1 MGASTWILSSEMKPT
16 MLPTPQRFDVIIAAG
31 NRRASRAV
39 LGTNKILLP
48 VAGAPVITHV
58 LSAVERARCTD
69 RIFVVGDTAQLEEA
83 LASPHSPF
91 QGKRPLHLL
100 EQYHTFYENVWE
112 GFLHTLPDYAPET
125 GWQVYLDRPEADKAA
140 LFLSADIPLATPQEI
155 ETFVAACDLTR
166 YDYFMGVTA
175 ESVLRAYYPHGG
187 RPGIKMAYFN
197 LRDLRVRQNNLHLV
211 RPFRLG
217 NRFYI
222 EKMYEAR
229 YQREWRN
236 ILKLCW
242 ELVGK
247 RFMAIRWRV
256 PVPARG
262 AAAVPLRAA
271 GFQAYPAFLPGT
283 AGRVQPAVAT
293 SGHPLYHCDHPIRR
307 LHAGPRQRRAL
318 CRPVRQFHGVAESP
332 GGAGAATEGRSVRC
346 CPGLTLG
353 DVLGL
358 TVP

>member
-1 MGASTWILSSEMKPT
+1 MKPT

-91 QGKRPLHLL
+91 QGRRPLHLL

-247 RFMAIRWRV
+247 QSGSWRFAGAFLCLHAARLLSRYGLRDFRLTRPFFLELPTVCGLLSQLLGTRFTIVTTPYGGCTLDLDNAEHYAALCANFTAWLSHQEALARQLKDA
-256 PVPARG
+256 PFDAVPA
-262 AAAVPLRAA
+262 
-271 GFQAYPAFLPGT
+271 
-283 AGRVQPAVAT
+283 
-293 SGHPLYHCDHPIRR
+293 
-307 LHAGPRQRRAL
+307 
-318 CRPVRQFHGVAESP
+318 
-332 GGAGAATEGRSVRC
+332 
-346 CPGLTLG
+346 
-353 DVLGL
+353 
-358 TVP
+358 

>member
-1 MGASTWILSSEMKPT
+1 

-100 EQYHTFYENVWE
+100 EQYPTFYENVWE

-125 GWQVYLDRPEADKAA
+125 GWQVYLDRPEADRAA
-140 LFLSADIPLATPQEI
+140 IFMSGDIPLATPQEI
-155 ETFVAACDLTR
+155 EAFVAGCDLAR
-166 YDYFMGVTA
+166 YDYFLGMTPEPA
-175 ESVLRAYYPHGG
+175 LRAYYPRNG

-197 LRDLRVRQNNLHLV
+197 LRDLQIRQNNLHLV
-211 RPFRLG
+211 KPFRLR
-217 NRFYI
+217 NRFYV
-222 EKMYEAR
+222 EKMYEYR
-229 YQREWRN
+229 YQKEWFN

-242 ELVGK
+242 ELTGGQRGSLQFVG
-247 RFMAIRWRV
+247 
-256 PVPARG
+256 
-262 AAAVPLRAA
+262 
-271 GFQAYPAFLPGT
+271 AFL
-283 AGRVQPAVAT
+283 
-293 SGHPLYHCDHPIRR
+293 R
-307 LHAGPRQRRAL
+307 LHAARLLTRYGLRDYRLARPFFLDLPVVCSLLSQLLNTRFNIVTTPYGGCALDIDNAEHYTAL
-318 CRPVRQFHGVAESP
+318 CANFTAWLSHQETLSR
-332 GGAGAATEGRSVRC
+332 
-346 CPGLTLG
+346 GLKDNPYDALSA
-353 DVLGL
+353 
-358 TVP
+358 